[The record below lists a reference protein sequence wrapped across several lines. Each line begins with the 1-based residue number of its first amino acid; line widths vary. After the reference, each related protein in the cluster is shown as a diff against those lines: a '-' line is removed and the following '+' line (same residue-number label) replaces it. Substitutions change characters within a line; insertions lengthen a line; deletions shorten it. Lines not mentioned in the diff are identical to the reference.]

1 MSSIIETGSPR
12 CGSGS
17 LGAFFLL
24 TFSGTWLLQ
33 LPAVLAQR
41 RILPG
46 DPASYLPLAMLGVL
60 GPLAAATILTTR
72 AEGRAGL
79 GRLYG
84 RLLQAKVSWLWYVVA
99 LLVPGE
105 LLTGA
110 LYLLN
115 LAGREGP
122 VHFHRGAATLVV
134 GLIIAIAEEVGW
146 RGYAL
151 PRMQEKLGPLAA
163 AGLLGVLWTVW
174 HVPMFLGLG
183 IPLSL
188 LLVMLLFFVGG
199 SLTFSWIY
207 NRTGQSLLLVVL
219 AHLGAHLNNSH
230 AALRGEVLPLV
241 VHAIVY
247 AAIGLAAATF
257 DRRAFPLPTRER
269 PAVLRRL
276 T

>member
-1 MSSIIETGSPR
+1 MSSIIETGPR
-12 CGSGS
+12 RAPSS
-17 LGAFFLL
+17 LGTFFLL
-24 TFSGTWLLQ
+24 TFSATWLLQ

-41 RILPG
+41 GILPG
-46 DPASYLPLAMLGVL
+46 DPASYLPLAMFGVF

-72 AEGRAGL
+72 AEGRPGL

-84 RLLQAKVSWLWYVVA
+84 RLLPAKVSWLWYVVA
-99 LLVPGE
+99 LLVPGV
-105 LLTGA
+105 LLAGA
-110 LYLLN
+110 LYLFN
-115 LAGREGP
+115 LAGRQGP
-122 VHFHRGAATLVV
+122 IHFHRGAATLVV
-134 GLIIAIAEEVGW
+134 GLVIAIAEEVGW

-163 AGLLGVLWTVW
+163 AGLLGVIWTVW
-174 HVPMFLGLG
+174 HIPMFLGLG

-230 AALRGEVLPLV
+230 AALPGEVLPLV

-257 DRRAFPLPTRER
+257 DRRAFPLPTRRR
-269 PAVLRRL
+269 PAALRRL